1 MNIHYSNYLHIN
13 FRFPL
18 IQNFSLCSY
27 RRLWLG
33 SSTLLVFSDLL
44 LLEIIYSSGNHRF
57 LWNGSYSTRER
68 KHLEGGRIY
77 FMLFLFIIIYI
88 FFFVI
93 YSFAFFIVYGGGRG
107 CGCWSIGTIIFHE
120 WLWTE
125 LKNYNQFIYI
135 IYMLLLLPSNLK
147 TNDPNFIN
155 NKC

>member
-18 IQNFSLCSY
+18 IQNFSLCSH

-68 KHLEGGRIY
+68 KHLEGGRFY

-107 CGCWSIGTIIFHE
+107 CEVLKHRHYNIPGMIMN
-120 WLWTE
+120 WTE
-125 LKNYNQFIYI
+125 ELQSVYLYIYYYYYLI
-135 IYMLLLLPSNLK
+135 TWKLMTLIL
-147 TNDPNFIN
+147 
-155 NKC
+155 